1 VNRVNRVTWVAAGLP
16 LVLKKVGEDKV
27 RALKAEAA
35 RRGISLSKAV
45 EEAIELWLRLS
56 NSQIVESSVVDD
68 MVWEKAR
75 EELEEK
81 FRGRYVVIFDGKIQG
96 VFDSLEQVA
105 RFLREKKPRRAIV
118 VRPGVDGRVEG
129 EWLGGSLEPL

>member
-1 VNRVNRVTWVAAGLP
+1 VALGLP

-35 RRGISLSKAV
+35 RRGTSLSKAV

-56 NSQIVESSVVDD
+56 NSQIVENSVVDD

-75 EELEEK
+75 
-81 FRGRYVVIFDGKIQG
+81 
-96 VFDSLEQVA
+96 
-105 RFLREKKPRRAIV
+105 
-118 VRPGVDGRVEG
+118 
-129 EWLGGSLEPL
+129 GG